1 VAHSLVVDQ
10 CVVTPVAVRDAFDRT
25 LPIPLPTLFRRW
37 YGPFPPI
44 REVREQTGGWDA
56 AGQTRVV
63 HLAGGA
69 SMREELTS
77 VDPPRSFG
85 YRLSEVT
92 GPMALLVDH
101 ILGEWIFTPAS
112 GGTAI
117 TWRWDI
123 HPRSALTAWALPLL
137 GTLWKGYAR
146 RALRQLSAVLTG

>member
-1 VAHSLVVDQ
+1 MAHSLVVDQ
-10 CVVTPVAVRDAFDRT
+10 SLVAPVAVQDAFQGT
-25 LPIPLPTLFRRW
+25 LPIPLPTLFHRW

-44 REVREQTGGWDA
+44 SEVREQTGAWDA

-69 SMREELTS
+69 GMREELTS

-85 YRLSEVT
+85 YRLSEIS

-101 ILGEWIFTPAS
+101 IIGEWIFAPAA
-112 GGTAI
+112 GGTEI

-123 HPRSALTAWALPLL
+123 RPRSALTARALPVL
-137 GTLWKGYAR
+137 GRMWKGYAR
-146 RALRQLSAVLTG
+146 RALCDLSALLTG

>member
-10 CVVTPVAVRDAFDRT
+10 SLVAPVAVEEAFDRT
-25 LPIPLPTLFRRW
+25 LPIPLPTLFHRW

-44 REVREQTGGWDA
+44 KEVRGQTGGWDA

-92 GPMALLVDH
+92 GPMAVLVDH
-101 ILGEWIFTPAS
+101 VIGEWNFTPAD
-112 GGTAI
+112 GGTEI

-123 HPRSALTAWALPLL
+123 RPRTALTAWALPVL
-137 GTLWKGYAR
+137 GAMWKRYAR
-146 RALRQLSAVLTG
+146 RALRDLSALLTG

>member
-1 VAHSLVVDQ
+1 MAHSLVVDQ
-10 CVVTPVAVRDAFDRT
+10 SLVAPVAVEEAFDRT
-25 LPIPLPTLFRRW
+25 LPIPLPTLFHRW

-44 REVREQTGGWDA
+44 KEVREQTGAWDA
-56 AGQTRVV
+56 AGQTRIV

-101 ILGEWIFTPAS
+101 VIGEWIFTPAD
-112 GGTAI
+112 GGTEI

-123 HPRSALTAWALPLL
+123 RPRTALTAWALPVL
-137 GTLWKGYAR
+137 GAMWKRYAR
-146 RALRQLSAVLTG
+146 RALRDLSALLTG

>member
-1 VAHSLVVDQ
+1 MAHSLVVDQ
-10 CVVTPVAVRDAFDRT
+10 SVVAPVAVRDAFHRT
-25 LPIPLPTLFRRW
+25 LPIALPTLFHRW

-44 REVREQTGGWDA
+44 KEVREQTGAWDA

-63 HLAGGA
+63 HLVGGA

-101 ILGEWIFTPAS
+101 VLGEWVFAPAG
-112 GGTAI
+112 GGTEI

-123 HPRSALTAWALPLL
+123 RPRTALTAWALPVL
-137 GTLWKGYAR
+137 GRMWKGYAR
-146 RALRQLSAVLTG
+146 RALHDLSAVLTG

>member
-1 VAHSLVVDQ
+1 MAHSLVVDQ
-10 CVVTPVAVRDAFDRT
+10 SVVTPVAARDAFHRT
-25 LPIPLPTLFRRW
+25 LPIPLPTLFHRW

-44 REVREQTGGWDA
+44 KEVREQTGAWDA

-69 SMREELTS
+69 TMREELTS
-77 VDPPRSFG
+77 VDPPRSFS

-101 ILGEWIFTPAS
+101 VLGEWIFAPAG
-112 GGTAI
+112 GGTEI

-123 HPRSALTAWALPLL
+123 RPRSALTAWALPVL
-137 GTLWKGYAR
+137 GRMWKGYAR
-146 RALRQLSAVLTG
+146 RALHDLSAVLTG

>member
-1 VAHSLVVDQ
+1 MAHSLVVDQ
-10 CVVTPVAVRDAFDRT
+10 SVITPVAVQDAFHRT
-25 LPIPLPTLFRRW
+25 LPIPLPTLFHRW

-44 REVREQTGGWDA
+44 KEVREQTGAWDA

-101 ILGEWIFTPAS
+101 VLGEWIFAPAV
-112 GGTAI
+112 GGTEI

-123 HPRSALTAWALPLL
+123 RPRSALTAWALPVL
-137 GTLWKGYAR
+137 GRMWKGYAR
-146 RALRQLSAVLTG
+146 RALQHLSAVLTG

>member
-10 CVVTPVAVRDAFDRT
+10 SLVAPVAVEDAFGRT
-25 LPIPLPTLFRRW
+25 LPMPLPTLFNRW

-44 REVREQTGGWDA
+44 KKVREQTGSWDA
-56 AGQTRVV
+56 AGQSRIV

-101 ILGEWIFTPAS
+101 VLGEWIFSPAAA
-112 GGTAI
+112 GTEI

-123 HPRSALTAWALPLL
+123 HPKSPLTAWALPLL
-137 GTLWKGYAR
+137 GRLWKGYAR
-146 RALRQLSAVLTG
+146 RALHNLSALLTG

>member
-1 VAHSLVVDQ
+1 MAHSLIVDQ
-10 CVVTPVAVRDAFDRT
+10 SVVTPVAVQDAFNRT
-25 LPIPLPTLFRRW
+25 LPIALPTLFHRW

-44 REVREQTGGWDA
+44 KEVREQTGAWDA

-63 HLAGGA
+63 HLVGGA

-101 ILGEWIFTPAS
+101 VLGEWIFAPAG
-112 GGTAI
+112 GGTEI

-123 HPRSALTAWALPLL
+123 RPPTALTAWALPVL
-137 GTLWKGYAR
+137 GRMWKGYAR
-146 RALRQLSAVLTG
+146 RALHDLSAVLTG

>member
-10 CVVTPVAVRDAFDRT
+10 SVVAPVEVRHAFDRT
-25 LPIPLPTLFRRW
+25 LPIPLPTLFHRW

-44 REVREQTGGWDA
+44 REVRGQTGGWDA

-77 VDPPRSFG
+77 VHPPRSFG
-85 YRLSEVT
+85 YRLSQVT
-92 GPMALLVDH
+92 GPMSLLVDH
-101 ILGEWIFTPAS
+101 VIGEWVFAPAE
-112 GGTAI
+112 GGTEI

-123 HPRSALTAWALPLL
+123 RPRSALTARALPVL
-137 GTLWKGYAR
+137 GGLWKGYAR
-146 RALRQLSAVLTG
+146 RALRHLSALLTA

>member
-1 VAHSLVVDQ
+1 MPHSLVVDQ
-10 CVVTPVAVRDAFDRT
+10 SVVAPVAVQDAFHRT
-25 LPIPLPTLFRRW
+25 LPIPLPTLFHRW

-44 REVREQTGGWDA
+44 SEVREQTGAWDA
-56 AGQTRVV
+56 VGQTRVV

-101 ILGEWIFTPAS
+101 IIGEWIFAPA
-112 GGTAI
+112 GKGTEI

-123 HPRSALTAWALPLL
+123 RPRSALTAWALPVL
-137 GTLWKGYAR
+137 GRMWKGYAR
-146 RALRQLSAVLTG
+146 GALCDLSALLTR